1 MATALI
7 INSYNADGVHD
18 GDETSSG
25 DARVVSVDGRAFVR
39 DKVEVL
45 IRFPADLIAEV
56 KIRAKLRNIDKDGH
70 NTIIEYHVIDNEN
83 CDSERVCVDVCNR
96 K

>member
-7 INSYNADGVHD
+7 ITGYNADGVHD
-18 GDETSSG
+18 GNETSSG

-45 IRFPADLIAEV
+45 VRFSTDLVAEV
-56 KIRAKLRNIDKDGH
+56 KVGAELRNIDGHSH
-70 NTIIEYHVIDNEN
+70 NTIIEHGVIDSEN
-83 CDSERVCVDVCNR
+83 CDGERVCLDVCNR